1 MNWHRLSVKETFELL
16 GTTQQGLSKLAA
28 EEKLLE
34 VGANELQEGKKKSIA
49 SMLLAQFRDVMI
61 LILLAAAI
69 ISGIIGDLTDTIVIL
84 VIVILNAIIGFFQE
98 YRAEKAMQALKQMAV
113 TQTRVLRDGS
123 IAWLPATVLVPGDIV
138 LLEAGSAVPADVR
151 IIESINLKVEEAGLT
166 GESHAIDKIIHSLEM
181 DDMPLGDKK
190 NMAFKG
196 TFVTYG
202 RGTAVVIATGMQTE
216 LGRIAKM
223 LQEDESLTP
232 LQQRMASFG
241 KKLSV
246 LILFLCGLFFVAGWL
261 RGEDLVKMI
270 MTSISLAVA
279 AIPEALPAVITISL
293 TLAAKRMIRFNT
305 LIRKLSA
312 VETLGSVTYICTDKT
327 GTLTKNKMYVEDV
340 FVNGKLYE
348 RNALPSINQQEEVAL
363 LLHAF
368 ALNNDTVIGDDKI
381 IKGDSTEIAL
391 MEVAREQN
399 IQSDTW
405 SRLAEIAFDADRKLM
420 TTFHSHNNKIISFT
434 KGAPDILLQRCVN
447 IELPAMQ
454 KQVNDMAAKGHRILG
469 FAYRY
474 WDALPE
480 NLDIEIHESD
490 LQFLGLSGIIDPPR
504 EEVFDAVA
512 QCKTA
517 GIVPVM
523 ITGDHP
529 LTAKNIAERIGI
541 LNNEKDLII
550 TGQQLAAL
558 DNDSFFAK
566 VERIKVYARVSPEQK
581 LQIVKMLQQ
590 KGHYVAMTGDGVN
603 DAPSLKRANI
613 GIAMGI
619 TGTDVSKEAAHM
631 ILLDDDFSTILKA
644 VREGR
649 RIYDNILKFIKY
661 LMTTNS
667 GELWTLLLGPMI
679 GLPVA
684 LLPIHILWINLVS
697 DGLPAISLSFEK
709 AEKNIMNRQPR
720 PPQQSVFAN
729 GMGLHIIWVGIL
741 MAGIT
746 LSLQGW
752 AIRNGMH
759 WQTIVFNVLCLCQMG
774 HVLAIR
780 SEKHSLFS
788 IRIFSNKPL
797 LGAVIIALLLQ
808 LAITYVPFFQ
818 PIFKTEAL
826 ALNEFLLVGAASS
839 LVFFAVEIEKK
850 ISRRKHNKINPA

>member
-1 MNWHRLSVKETFELL
+1 MNWHRLSIEETFELL
-16 GTTQQGLSKLAA
+16 DTQQQGLSTPNAEAKLFQY
-28 EEKLLE
+28 
-34 VGANELQEGKKKSIA
+34 GPNELQEGKKKNIA
-49 SMLLAQFRDVMI
+49 GMLLAQFKDVMI

-84 VIVILNAIIGFFQE
+84 VIVLLNAILGFIQE
-98 YRAEKAMQALKQMAV
+98 YRAEKAMQALKLMAV
-113 TQTRVLRDGS
+113 THAKVVRDGKTTS
-123 IAWLPATVLVPGDIV
+123 VPATILVPGDIV
-138 LLEAGSAVPADVR
+138 LLEAGSAVPADIR
-151 IIESINLKVEEAGLT
+151 IIESVNLKIEEAALT
-166 GESHAIDKIIHSLEM
+166 GESHAVDKIIHTIET
-181 DDMPLGDKK
+181 DDLQLGDKK
-190 NMAFKG
+190 NMGFKG
-196 TFVTYG
+196 TFATYG
-202 RGTAVVIATGMQTE
+202 RGSGVVIATGMETE

-223 LQEDESLTP
+223 LQENETLTP

-246 LILFLCGLFFVAGWL
+246 LVLFMCVLFFVAGWL
-261 RGEDLVKMI
+261 RGEDVIKMV

-293 TLAAKRMIRFNT
+293 ALAAKKMIRMNS
-305 LIRKLSA
+305 LIRKLPA

-327 GTLTKNKMYVEDV
+327 GTLTKNKMYVEEI
-340 FVNGKLYE
+340 FINGQLFE
-348 RNALPSINQQEEVAL
+348 RIALSTIKKQEDLML

-368 ALNNDTVIGDDKI
+368 ALNNDAVEGVDKI
-381 IKGDSTEIAL
+381 LKGDSTETAL
-391 MEVAREQN
+391 LEVSMEQD
-399 IQSDTW
+399 IQPDLW
-405 SRLAEIAFDADRKLM
+405 PRLAEIPFDADRKMM
-420 TTFHSHNNKIISFT
+420 TTFHSHDNKIISFT
-434 KGAPDILLQRCVN
+434 KGAPDILLQRCDY
-447 IELPAMQ
+447 IDLTAMQ
-454 KQVNDMAAKGHRILG
+454 KQVDEMAARGHRILG

-480 NLDIEIHESD
+480 NLNSESHETG
-490 LQFLGLSGIIDPPR
+490 LHFLGLAGIIDPPR
-504 EEVFDAVA
+504 EEVFEAVA

-529 LTAKNIAERIGI
+529 LTAKTIAERIGI
-541 LNNEKDLII
+541 LNSEKDLVI

-558 DNDSFFAK
+558 DNDSFLAK

-631 ILLDDDFSTILKA
+631 ILLDDNFSTIVKA

-649 RIYDNILKFIKY
+649 RVYDNILKFIKY

-667 GELWTLLLGPMI
+667 SELLVLLLGPII
-679 GLPVA
+679 GLPIA

-697 DGLPAISLSFEK
+697 DGLPAISLSYEK
-709 AEKNIMNRQPR
+709 EEKGIMNRPPR

-729 GMGLHIIWVGIL
+729 GRGIHMIWVGML
-741 MAGIT
+741 MAGIA
-746 LSLQGW
+746 LSLQAW
-752 AIRNGMH
+752 AINNGLH
-759 WQTIVFNVLCLCQMG
+759 WQTIVFNFLCLSQMG

-780 SEKHSLFS
+780 SDIQSFFS
-788 IRIFSNKPL
+788 VGIFSNTPL
-797 LGAVIIALLLQ
+797 IGAVIIALLLQ
-808 LAITYVPFFQ
+808 FVVTYVPLFQ

-826 ALNEFLLVGAASS
+826 TLNEFLLVGALS
-839 LVFFAVEIEKK
+839 LIVFFAVEIEKAVF
-850 ISRRKHNKINPA
+850 RRCRTQHTP